1 MALGNDEFD
10 RLAHALTE
18 TEFDAI
24 ERDGLRAEWTA
35 DGTEVT
41 VRELEGGTRV
51 VYNADDL
58 VIATS
63 DRELND
69 AREPNQP

>member
-1 MALGNDEFD
+1 MTLGDDQFD
-10 RLAHALTE
+10 RLAFALIE
-18 TEFDAI
+18 TGCDAV

-41 VRELEGGTRV
+41 VEELNSEREI

-58 VIATS
+58 IRATS

-69 AREPNQP
+69 AREPE

>member
-1 MALGNDEFD
+1 MPLGDDEFD

-35 DGTEVT
+35 DGTEVA
-41 VRELEGGTRV
+41 VRDLEGGTEV

-69 AREPNQP
+69 AREPS